1 MKHDAPNTV
10 VQALPSVSVIG
21 ATIMGLSL
29 PDWAA
34 IVGIGFILL
43 QAAYFI
49 WRWIREAKK

>member
-1 MKHDAPNTV
+1 
-10 VQALPSVSVIG
+10 
-21 ATIMGLSL
+21 MGLSL